1 MKTKLRLTES
11 ELISLI
17 EKVVI
22 EEAFDLPKSKMEEEK
37 FIEKI
42 KNKLEDAYMVRDWV
56 YIREVIR
63 DLKQKLKN

>member
-56 YIREVIR
+56 YVREVIR